1 MKKLRLTIAAAVI
14 AALTLYAFAG
24 CTDTKEI
31 MNDYIALISQEA
43 EDSEALDGILAEA
56 EVYISSNIKKLEEED
71 ADYMLYLYIDKAGI
85 LLNEDAD
92 KFGSLIDDYG
102 KYLSD
107 TMNDI
112 LAIELAELE
121 EPLPDFTDANGYNE
135 EAFWR
140 MAMGRALAVE
150 ETVNKH
156 KDVLLGAGYEYIK
169 PEIVWYYKYYINYM
183 LIGSPDKL
191 LFDNET
197 HMFSDDARSAYVEL
211 AQQNPDSTAAYA
223 VNEFFNY
230 LDSIG
235 YELDLR
241 DADSGK
247 IYYDTCKY
255 IVEEAGKRL
264 YQQEAQESAE

>member
-140 MAMGRALAVE
+140 MAMMH
-150 ETVNKH
+150 NK
-156 KDVLLGAGYEYIK
+156 
-169 PEIVWYYKYYINYM
+169 
-183 LIGSPDKL
+183 
-191 LFDNET
+191 
-197 HMFSDDARSAYVEL
+197 
-211 AQQNPDSTAAYA
+211 Q
-223 VNEFFNY
+223 
-230 LDSIG
+230 
-235 YELDLR
+235 
-241 DADSGK
+241 
-247 IYYDTCKY
+247 
-255 IVEEAGKRL
+255 
-264 YQQEAQESAE
+264 